1 MLKTD
6 LITINAFTKKF
17 ELNAVENFN
26 RYFIKNKT

>member
-6 LITINAFTKKF
+6 LITISAFTKKF
-17 ELNAVENFN
+17 ELADVENFN